1 MSVTLVSQ
9 DNIDEHLLQHHQ
21 VSETKNDT
29 STEGDTKVNY
39 ERWLRY
45 NKV

>member
-1 MSVTLVSQ
+1 MSVTSADQENV
-9 DNIDEHLLQHHQ
+9 DEHLLQHHE

-39 ERWLRY
+39 ERLSRY
-45 NKV
+45 NTV